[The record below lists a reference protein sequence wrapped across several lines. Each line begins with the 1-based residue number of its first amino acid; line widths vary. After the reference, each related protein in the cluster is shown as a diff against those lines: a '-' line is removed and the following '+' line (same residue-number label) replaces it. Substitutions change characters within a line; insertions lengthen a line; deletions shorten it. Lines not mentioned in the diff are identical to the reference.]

1 MKLLCCTALLPLV
14 LSGCAA
20 PNAPEAAS
28 DAVPHV
34 GPVEG
39 FQPAENFDP
48 DDVASIRESRD
59 HWVAA
64 FSAGDAE
71 ALAFVFQHEAVM
83 AWPEG
88 LPEMTAEDLF
98 ASYSAELDLDES
110 SEQYITD
117 GGDPRTMTRLPWVS
131 YYADY
136 TLTLTPTDGGESM
149 ESSGRFMTRFHRQ
162 PDGSLE
168 VIRGP
173 AVGDPAPLFAL
184 NEMRSGEETAL
195 VEMIGEKPTVLVF
208 GSYT

>member
-1 MKLLCCTALLPLV
+1 MKLSFGAALLPLILV
-14 LSGCAA
+14 ACAA
-20 PNAPEAAS
+20 PDAPEAAG

-59 HWVAA
+59 RWVRA
-64 FSAGDAE
+64 FAEGDAE
-71 ALAFVFQHEAVM
+71 PLAFIFQQEAVM

-88 LPEMTAEDLF
+88 LPAVTGDELFAAYTAELAFDVP
-98 ASYSAELDLDES
+98 

-136 TLTLTPTDGGESM
+136 TLTLTPRDGGDPM
-149 ESSGRFMTRFHRQ
+149 ASSGRFMTRFHRQ
-162 PDGSLE
+162 PDGSLK
-168 VIRGP
+168 VIHGP
-173 AVGDPAPLFAL
+173 AVGDPAPRFAL
-184 NEMRSGEETAL
+184 NEMRGGEETAL
-195 VEMIGEKPTVLVF
+195 ADLLGEKPVVLVF